1 MASKAVR
8 KIKRGTVS
16 NRPSFFVQPSLRSGN
31 DMYMGFALWVVPS
44 ALAVG

>member
-1 MASKAVR
+1 M
-8 KIKRGTVS
+8 
-16 NRPSFFVQPSLRSGN
+16 PSLFPVQPSLRSGN